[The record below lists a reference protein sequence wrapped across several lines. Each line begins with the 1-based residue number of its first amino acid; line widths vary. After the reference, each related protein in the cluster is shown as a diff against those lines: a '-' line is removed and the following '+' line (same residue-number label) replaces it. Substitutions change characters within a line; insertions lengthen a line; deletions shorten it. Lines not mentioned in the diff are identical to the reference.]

1 MQTQQ
6 LMDDA
11 DLKDLKEKLQNI
23 KNMPKPEDK
32 DKMIEYLKQRLN
44 AEQAAITTIEGIIQH
59 ERDNRKEMS
68 QDIKQR
74 NKVLK
79 TLIDK
84 ESNLNDRINVALE
97 TTLESAVRD
106 KIKMRKDI
114 NSAKKKL
121 QEKNSKLDILR
132 KRNAELKQ
140 RSAMQDQ
147 QITECNQQATSLADK
162 ISENKILQSEL
173 EDKNLANRTTHEQA
187 IAKKEEIGEVM
198 SHLG

>member
-1 MQTQQ
+1 
-6 LMDDA
+6 
-11 DLKDLKEKLQNI
+11 
-23 KNMPKPEDK
+23 
-32 DKMIEYLKQRLN
+32 
-44 AEQAAITTIEGIIQH
+44 
-59 ERDNRKEMS
+59 MS

-114 NSAKKKL
+114 NSAKEKL

-140 RSAMQDQ
+140 RSAMQEQ

-173 EDKNLANRTTHEQA
+173 ENENLTNRTTHEQA
-187 IAKKEEIGEVM
+187 VAKKEEIGEIM

>member
-1 MQTQQ
+1 
-6 LMDDA
+6 
-11 DLKDLKEKLQNI
+11 
-23 KNMPKPEDK
+23 
-32 DKMIEYLKQRLN
+32 
-44 AEQAAITTIEGIIQH
+44 
-59 ERDNRKEMS
+59 MS

-140 RSAMQDQ
+140 RAAM
-147 QITECNQQATSLADK
+147 
-162 ISENKILQSEL
+162 
-173 EDKNLANRTTHEQA
+173 
-187 IAKKEEIGEVM
+187 
-198 SHLG
+198 

>member
-1 MQTQQ
+1 
-6 LMDDA
+6 
-11 DLKDLKEKLQNI
+11 
-23 KNMPKPEDK
+23 
-32 DKMIEYLKQRLN
+32 
-44 AEQAAITTIEGIIQH
+44 
-59 ERDNRKEMS
+59 MS

-114 NSAKKKL
+114 TSAKEKL
-121 QEKNSKLDILR
+121 QEKNSKLEILR
-132 KRNAELKQ
+132 KRNAELKI

-147 QITECNQQATSLADK
+147 QIMNCNQQATSLAEK
-162 ISENKILQSEL
+162 ISENKILQGEL
-173 EDKNLANRTTHEQA
+173 ENENLVNRTAHEQA
-187 IAKKEEIGEVM
+187 IAKKDEIGEIM

>member
-1 MQTQQ
+1 
-6 LMDDA
+6 
-11 DLKDLKEKLQNI
+11 
-23 KNMPKPEDK
+23 
-32 DKMIEYLKQRLN
+32 
-44 AEQAAITTIEGIIQH
+44 
-59 ERDNRKEMS
+59 MS

-114 NSAKKKL
+114 TLAKEKL
-121 QEKNSKLDILR
+121 QEKNSKLEILR

-147 QITECNQQATSLADK
+147 QITNCNQQATSLAEK
-162 ISENKILQSEL
+162 ISENKILQGEL
-173 EDKNLANRTTHEQA
+173 ENENLLNRTAHEQA
-187 IAKKEEIGEVM
+187 IAKKDEIGEIM
-198 SHLG
+198 SHLGQAMTTIDSLLNQQACE

>member
-1 MQTQQ
+1 
-6 LMDDA
+6 
-11 DLKDLKEKLQNI
+11 
-23 KNMPKPEDK
+23 
-32 DKMIEYLKQRLN
+32 
-44 AEQAAITTIEGIIQH
+44 
-59 ERDNRKEMS
+59 MS

>member
-1 MQTQQ
+1 
-6 LMDDA
+6 
-11 DLKDLKEKLQNI
+11 
-23 KNMPKPEDK
+23 
-32 DKMIEYLKQRLN
+32 
-44 AEQAAITTIEGIIQH
+44 
-59 ERDNRKEMS
+59 MS

-114 NSAKKKL
+114 NSAKEKL

-140 RSAMQDQ
+140 RSAM
-147 QITECNQQATSLADK
+147 
-162 ISENKILQSEL
+162 
-173 EDKNLANRTTHEQA
+173 
-187 IAKKEEIGEVM
+187 
-198 SHLG
+198 

>member
-1 MQTQQ
+1 
-6 LMDDA
+6 
-11 DLKDLKEKLQNI
+11 
-23 KNMPKPEDK
+23 
-32 DKMIEYLKQRLN
+32 
-44 AEQAAITTIEGIIQH
+44 
-59 ERDNRKEMS
+59 MS

-114 NSAKKKL
+114 TLAKEKL
-121 QEKNSKLDILR
+121 QEKNSKLEILR

-147 QITECNQQATSLADK
+147 QITNCNQQATSLAEK
-162 ISENKILQSEL
+162 ISENKILQGEL
-173 EDKNLANRTTHEQA
+173 ENENLVNRTAHEQA
-187 IAKKEEIGEVM
+187 IAKKDEIGEIM

>member
-1 MQTQQ
+1 
-6 LMDDA
+6 
-11 DLKDLKEKLQNI
+11 
-23 KNMPKPEDK
+23 
-32 DKMIEYLKQRLN
+32 
-44 AEQAAITTIEGIIQH
+44 
-59 ERDNRKEMS
+59 MS

-132 KRNAELKQ
+132 KLNAELNQ
-140 RSAMQDQ
+140 RSAM
-147 QITECNQQATSLADK
+147 
-162 ISENKILQSEL
+162 
-173 EDKNLANRTTHEQA
+173 
-187 IAKKEEIGEVM
+187 
-198 SHLG
+198 

>member
-1 MQTQQ
+1 
-6 LMDDA
+6 
-11 DLKDLKEKLQNI
+11 
-23 KNMPKPEDK
+23 
-32 DKMIEYLKQRLN
+32 
-44 AEQAAITTIEGIIQH
+44 
-59 ERDNRKEMS
+59 MS

-114 NSAKKKL
+114 NSAKEKL

-140 RSAMQDQ
+140 RSAMQEQ
-147 QITECNQQATSLADK
+147 QITDCQKLSTSLADK

-173 EDKNLANRTTHEQA
+173 ENENLVKRTAYEQA
-187 IAKKEEIGEVM
+187 IAKKEEIG
-198 SHLG
+198 

>member
-1 MQTQQ
+1 
-6 LMDDA
+6 
-11 DLKDLKEKLQNI
+11 
-23 KNMPKPEDK
+23 
-32 DKMIEYLKQRLN
+32 
-44 AEQAAITTIEGIIQH
+44 
-59 ERDNRKEMS
+59 MS

-114 NSAKKKL
+114 NSAKEKL
-121 QEKNSKLDILR
+121 QEKNSKLEILR

-140 RSAMQDQ
+140 RSAMQEQ
-147 QITECNQQATSLADK
+147 QITDCQKLSTSLADK

-173 EDKNLANRTTHEQA
+173 ENENLVKRTAYEQA
-187 IAKKEEIGEVM
+187 IAKKEEIG
-198 SHLG
+198 

>member
-1 MQTQQ
+1 
-6 LMDDA
+6 
-11 DLKDLKEKLQNI
+11 
-23 KNMPKPEDK
+23 
-32 DKMIEYLKQRLN
+32 
-44 AEQAAITTIEGIIQH
+44 
-59 ERDNRKEMS
+59 MS

-114 NSAKKKL
+114 TLAKEKL
-121 QEKNSKLDILR
+121 QEKNSKLEILR

-147 QITECNQQATSLADK
+147 QITNCNQQATSLAEK
-162 ISENKILQSEL
+162 ISENKILQGEL
-173 EDKNLANRTTHEQA
+173 ENENLVNRTVHEQA
-187 IAKKEEIGEVM
+187 IAKKDEIGEIM

>member
-1 MQTQQ
+1 
-6 LMDDA
+6 
-11 DLKDLKEKLQNI
+11 
-23 KNMPKPEDK
+23 
-32 DKMIEYLKQRLN
+32 
-44 AEQAAITTIEGIIQH
+44 
-59 ERDNRKEMS
+59 MS

-114 NSAKKKL
+114 NSAKEKL

-140 RSAMQDQ
+140 RSAMQEQ

-173 EDKNLANRTTHEQA
+173 ENENLTNRTKHEQA
-187 IAKKEEIGEVM
+187 VAKKEEIGEIM

>member
-1 MQTQQ
+1 
-6 LMDDA
+6 
-11 DLKDLKEKLQNI
+11 
-23 KNMPKPEDK
+23 
-32 DKMIEYLKQRLN
+32 
-44 AEQAAITTIEGIIQH
+44 
-59 ERDNRKEMS
+59 MS

-114 NSAKKKL
+114 TLAKEKL
-121 QEKNSKLDILR
+121 QEKNSKLEILR

-147 QITECNQQATSLADK
+147 QITNCNQQATSLAEK
-162 ISENKILQSEL
+162 ISENKILQGEL
-173 EDKNLANRTTHEQA
+173 ENENLVNRTAHEQA
-187 IAKKEEIGEVM
+187 IAKKDEIGEIM
-198 SHLG
+198 SHLGQAMTTIDSLLNQQACE

>member
-1 MQTQQ
+1 
-6 LMDDA
+6 
-11 DLKDLKEKLQNI
+11 
-23 KNMPKPEDK
+23 
-32 DKMIEYLKQRLN
+32 
-44 AEQAAITTIEGIIQH
+44 
-59 ERDNRKEMS
+59 MS

-114 NSAKKKL
+114 TLAKEKL
-121 QEKNSKLDILR
+121 QEKNSKLEILR

-140 RSAMQDQ
+140 RSAM
-147 QITECNQQATSLADK
+147 
-162 ISENKILQSEL
+162 
-173 EDKNLANRTTHEQA
+173 
-187 IAKKEEIGEVM
+187 
-198 SHLG
+198 

>member
-1 MQTQQ
+1 
-6 LMDDA
+6 
-11 DLKDLKEKLQNI
+11 
-23 KNMPKPEDK
+23 
-32 DKMIEYLKQRLN
+32 
-44 AEQAAITTIEGIIQH
+44 
-59 ERDNRKEMS
+59 MS

-114 NSAKKKL
+114 TLAKEKL
-121 QEKNSKLDILR
+121 QEKNSKLEILR

-147 QITECNQQATSLADK
+147 QITNCNQQATSLAEK
-162 ISENKILQSEL
+162 ISENKILQGEL
-173 EDKNLANRTTHEQA
+173 ENENLLNRTAHEQA
-187 IAKKEEIGEVM
+187 IAKKDEIGEIM

>member
-1 MQTQQ
+1 
-6 LMDDA
+6 
-11 DLKDLKEKLQNI
+11 
-23 KNMPKPEDK
+23 
-32 DKMIEYLKQRLN
+32 
-44 AEQAAITTIEGIIQH
+44 
-59 ERDNRKEMS
+59 MS

-114 NSAKKKL
+114 NSAKEKL

-140 RSAMQDQ
+140 RSAMQEQ
-147 QITECNQQATSLADK
+147 QITDCQKLSTSLADK

-173 EDKNLANRTTHEQA
+173 ENENLVKRTAYEQA
-187 IAKKEEIGEVM
+187 IAKKDEIG
-198 SHLG
+198 

>member
-1 MQTQQ
+1 
-6 LMDDA
+6 
-11 DLKDLKEKLQNI
+11 
-23 KNMPKPEDK
+23 
-32 DKMIEYLKQRLN
+32 
-44 AEQAAITTIEGIIQH
+44 
-59 ERDNRKEMS
+59 MS

-114 NSAKKKL
+114 TLAKEKL
-121 QEKNSKLDILR
+121 QEKNSKLEILR

-147 QITECNQQATSLADK
+147 QITNCNQQATSIAEK
-162 ISENKILQSEL
+162 ISENKILQGEL
-173 EDKNLANRTTHEQA
+173 ESENLVNRTAHEQA
-187 IAKKEEIGEVM
+187 IAKKDEIGEIM
-198 SHLG
+198 SHLGQAMTTIDSLLNQQACE